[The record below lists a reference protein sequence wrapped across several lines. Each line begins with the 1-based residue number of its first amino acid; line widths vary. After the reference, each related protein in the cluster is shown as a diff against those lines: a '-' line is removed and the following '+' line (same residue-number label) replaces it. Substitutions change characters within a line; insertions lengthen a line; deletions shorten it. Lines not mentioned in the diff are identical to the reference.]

1 MSYTVKADGEAH
13 TVKIED
19 IAKYYQEQCK
29 KIPKRHFMQIKENYD
44 DVFEVYNANDEWLDV
59 YIKYCPE
66 EMFKVIRVV
75 GGDEDGNPV
84 DAIDRYDWK
93 AELSVEEA
101 IEEQQEPDL

>member
-75 GGDEDGNPV
+75 GGDEGGNPV
-84 DAIDRYDWK
+84 DAIDRFDAK
-93 AELSVEEA
+93 AELSLEDTVVEHL
-101 IEEQQEPDL
+101 DTSR